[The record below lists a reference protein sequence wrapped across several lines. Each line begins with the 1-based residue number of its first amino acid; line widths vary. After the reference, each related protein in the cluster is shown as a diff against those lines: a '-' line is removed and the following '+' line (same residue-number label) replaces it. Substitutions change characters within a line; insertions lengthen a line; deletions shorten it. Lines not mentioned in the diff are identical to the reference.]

1 MYEVKNLSRIGVK
14 RSIFASLVLTLF
26 SFMMCIISISSSFAA
41 FGLIAAF
48 VIGVP
53 FGSSCYS
60 FLSMKKG
67 LIINTL
73 FTIYAMYLIFFWSRT
88 PIEFIG
94 AIILGISGGYLLTTL
109 PYILVADFFP
119 SEKASTLGKI
129 LLFSTSLTCF
139 FFYALKPNIALLMAV
154 SSISILSGSFFLFKT
169 ITKLKKAE
177 ITIQNQPLPPIP
189 KETKRQRKNRIKI
202 SIFFLFIALSA
213 GLTARIKY
221 IAPQSEQANYS
232 WLLIA
237 GLLLSPIITSLFI
250 NRKGIYS
257 GCILL
262 IFLAEF
268 SSRPLPDQPPNI
280 PAGRPDLR
288 PAPARAGHNLPRP
301 DLLHAGA
308 GCLRDKYFPGNSRFT
323 HRIFRCYTPLY
334 HRDTSTSGISHYLS
348 VPVSFGLQ
356 FLHHIFSLESS
367 FNPFEMTFFMV

>member
-60 FLSMKKG
+60 FLSIKKG

-177 ITIQNQPLPPIP
+177 IAIQNQPLPPIP

-268 SSRPLPDQPPNI
+268 SLTAAGLYLTSPLISQLGDLTFGLLLPALAITCPVLTFYMLGPAAFGTNISRVIVALPI
-280 PAGRPDLR
+280 GFSAV
-288 PAPARAGHNLPRP
+288 
-301 DLLHAGA
+301 
-308 GCLRDKYFPGNSRFT
+308 
-323 HRIFRCYTPLY
+323 IPLY
-334 HRDTSTSGISHYLS
+334 TIETRALLASPIIYLCLFLL
-348 VPVSFGLQ
+348 VCSF
-356 FLHHIFSLESS
+356 FTIFSAWSHRLILLK
-367 FNPFEMTFFMV
+367 